1 MWPTY
6 VRCDLAQLIVQRLGQ
21 GGEELCLARVALMAG
36 YADVIEESMELADDG
51 RDLLR
56 QV

>member
-1 MWPTY
+1 M
-6 VRCDLAQLIVQRLGQ
+6 QRLGQ
-21 GGEELCLARVALMAG
+21 GGEELCLARVTLMARD
-36 YADVIEESMELADDG
+36 ADVIEEAVELADDG